1 MFHWKNS
8 EENSYGN
15 PKRNSKGNV
24 DEKSDENKHYDFDG
38 FIIAGSPDLAP
49 KLFKSKDLK
58 KSIKDRVIECKLAI
72 NANNDIVRGFNEA
85 VRKSTPIFAE
95 FKKEHDLKVM
105 NGFISIHEDQ
115 PHSVC
120 IGFEETLFCIEMQI
134 VQKVVISNQQKYVF
148 CVHRCGS
155 NGRVDREFVRNVPER
170 NGRDKRV
177 KVEDTKTFLKR
188 LCGENGIEF
197 VVIDIEDDVLAQCV
211 GVLHDGID
219 LSLYHQAQEEMKAI
233 PETIWTADDQIRL
246 ERALEHQRQLKRKK
260 RSWDGVARMVPGKSA
275 EECKARYKEIRR
287 TLKKRRGSD

>member
-1 MFHWKNS
+1 
-8 EENSYGN
+8 
-15 PKRNSKGNV
+15 
-24 DEKSDENKHYDFDG
+24 
-38 FIIAGSPDLAP
+38 
-49 KLFKSKDLK
+49 
-58 KSIKDRVIECKLAI
+58 
-72 NANNDIVRGFNEA
+72 
-85 VRKSTPIFAE
+85 
-95 FKKEHDLKVM
+95 
-105 NGFISIHEDQ
+105 
-115 PHSVC
+115 
-120 IGFEETLFCIEMQI
+120 MQI

-155 NGRVDREFVRNVPER
+155 NGGVDREFVRNVPER
-170 NGRDKRV
+170 NGGDKRV
-177 KVEDTKTFLKR
+177 KVEDTKTFWKR